1 MLRFS
6 VFDSTG
12 PAASW
17 PLELAHLL
25 GPDDVALP
33 CEITLKRGALECRR
47 SASNQAAALCVQYDA
62 GSVGTLMLQTCLL
75 PERAE
80 PYGLSLELARHRIK
94 TFIVKSEEWQM
105 FDLAPEHPAMKLW
118 EEARRLL
125 TVAINL
131 PDPLEADRTA
141 RRSLIRGIEATER
154 LAMAHAEV
162 LLHRRYAT
170 KPASSVTLGARVW
183 PEMEAPALRDFMK
196 KEFDV
201 IALPTQ
207 WNLIEAEEGTYAWE
221 TLDGWMEWAQKQGKP
236 IVAGPLL
243 TFSRAALPRWMYVW
257 QHDYDTCRDLAY
269 DFVDKVVSRYKD
281 KVGIWNV
288 CSGLNVN
295 DNFEFTAAQ
304 MLDLTRMAALFV
316 RQAKKG
322 ARVLIELEQPFG
334 EFAASNRGAVS
345 PLQFIDQLI
354 QEGIR
359 LDSLGL
365 RLIFGSEQRGMA
377 CRDLMQISG
386 LLDRFASLEIPV
398 LITAMGVP
406 SEGQGSGG
414 QWHGPWSPELHARW
428 ATRAL
433 AIALSK
439 PFVESVFWA
448 DLFDHEEMEA
458 PMSGLITAD
467 GKAKPA
473 LKQLVSMRRRLRKPL
488 GPLKLGAATPVETE
502 P

>member
-12 PAASW
+12 PASTW
-17 PLELAHLL
+17 PVESAHLL
-25 GPDDVALP
+25 GPDDVAVP
-33 CEITLKRGALECRR
+33 GEVALKGGRLECRR
-47 SASNQAAALCVQYDA
+47 GSSTQAAALCVRYDA

-75 PERAE
+75 PDRAE

-105 FDLAPEHPAMKLW
+105 FDLDPEHPAMKLW

-125 TVAINL
+125 TLAINM
-131 PDPLEADRTA
+131 PDPVEADRTA

-162 LLHRRYAT
+162 LLHRRYAS
-170 KPASSVTLGARVW
+170 KAASSVTLGARVW
-183 PEMEAPALRDFMK
+183 PQMEAPALRDFMK

-201 IALPTQ
+201 IALPTR
-207 WNLIEAEEGTYAWE
+207 WNLIEAEEGTYEWDA
-221 TLDGWMEWAQKQGKP
+221 LDGWMDWAQRQGRP

-243 TFSRAALPRWMYVW
+243 DFSKAALPQWMYVW

-281 KVGIWNV
+281 RVGIWNV
-288 CSGLNVN
+288 CAGLNIN
-295 DNFEFTAAQ
+295 ETFEFTAAQ

-322 ARVLIELEQPFG
+322 ARVMIELAQPFG
-334 EFAASNRGAVS
+334 EFAASNRGALP
-345 PLQFIDQLI
+345 PLAFIDQLI

-359 LDSLGL
+359 VDSLGL
-365 RLIFGSEQRGMA
+365 RLLFGPGGRGRE

-386 LLDRFASLEIPV
+386 LLDRFAALELPV

-406 SEGQGSGG
+406 SEGGDEAG
-414 QWHGPWSPELHARW
+414 QWHGPWSPELQARW

-448 DLFDHEEMEA
+448 DLFDHEQMEVA
-458 PMSGLITAD
+458 ASGLITAD
-467 GKAKPA
+467 GRARPA

-488 GPLKLGAATPVETE
+488 GPLRVGAAAPMETE